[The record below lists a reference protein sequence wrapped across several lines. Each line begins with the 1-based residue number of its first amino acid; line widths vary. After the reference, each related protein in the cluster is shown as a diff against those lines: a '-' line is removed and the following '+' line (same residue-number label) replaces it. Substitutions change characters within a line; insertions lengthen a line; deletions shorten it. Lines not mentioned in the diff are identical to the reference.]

1 MLRPKNAPDDCDD
14 SLRGGGDSGEEDSL
28 RGGGDYCSPTRDSAV
43 AVTTPGF
50 SAVAPSPRLWRL
62 LRDCG
67 DSAVATTRELLLVPT
82 RDRLRGLRLRHRRLQ
97 DHLRGGGDADAS
109 QTGDDFSDDTY
120 CTDSSDIDSSEELEI
135 AQSSVDSSD
144 TDLEMPVKKRKI
156 EEIAKNESR
165 FAMDRLDVIFRHFL
179 ASSMNNVTLS
189 SMPEESL
196 DVIFRHF
203 RNAYVPTMPMVRTCR
218 KVFLTWRNRRRLLAL
233 DTLKSLTE
241 HLTFLDRTAVALGD
255 RQGGVVEVRELF
267 PELAELRDLVK

>member
-1 MLRPKNAPDDCDD
+1 M
-14 SLRGGGDSGEEDSL
+14 
-28 RGGGDYCSPTRDSAV
+28 
-43 AVTTPGF
+43 AVTTPDF

-62 LRDCG
+62 LRGCG

-218 KVFLTWRNRRRLLAL
+218 KVFLTWRKRRRDLAL
-233 DTLKSLTE
+233 E
-241 HLTFLDRTAVALGD
+241 M
-255 RQGGVVEVRELF
+255 VRELVGRLRAF
-267 PELAELRDLVK
+267 EEVVDDMCEHPIGLRVFAFFCRSVHIHLRDDVINLIR

>member
-1 MLRPKNAPDDCDD
+1 MYKR
-14 SLRGGGDSGEEDSL
+14 
-28 RGGGDYCSPTRDSAV
+28 
-43 AVTTPGF
+43 
-50 SAVAPSPRLWRL
+50 
-62 LRDCG
+62 
-67 DSAVATTRELLLVPT
+67 
-82 RDRLRGLRLRHRRLQ
+82 Q
-97 DHLRGGGDADAS
+97 S

-135 AQSSVDSSD
+135 AQSFVDSSD

-165 FAMDRLDVIFRHFL
+165 FAMDRL
-179 ASSMNNVTLS
+179 SSMDNVTLS

-203 RNAYVPTMPMVRTCR
+203 RNPYVPTMPMVRTCR

-255 RQGGVVEVRELF
+255 RQGGVVEVREIF
-267 PELAELRDLVK
+267 PDLAELRDLVK